1 MIGVDVRSNMREV
14 LAEFRARTA
23 AIKDKAIVRAL
34 NRALDQT
41 ATEASREIRKVYN
54 IKHAAVLKAM
64 KKTKATSASLT
75 STMTL
80 RGRRIGLIEFAARAV
95 NPWNVKG
102 RGHKPGG
109 GVSVQIKRAGGR
121 TLIKGAFI
129 AAGTANNYKGGG
141 SAGMLQVWRRI
152 GYEAAISRGVRWNS
166 LGGWREGG
174 ARGEE
179 PIISLRSISLP
190 KAFQDKAVLAAVKK
204 VSNASF
210 TKNYKQQIQYLNS
223 KVRG

>member
-1 MIGVDVRSNMREV
+1 MIGVDVRSNIREV
-14 LAEFRARTA
+14 TAEFRARSA
-23 AIKDKAIVRAL
+23 AIKDKATLRAL

-41 ATEASREIRKVYN
+41 ATEASREIRKVYKL
-54 IKHAAVLKAM
+54 KHAAVLKAM
-64 KKTKATSASLT
+64 TKKKATAASLT
-75 STMTL
+75 AVLAL

-102 RGHKPGG
+102 RRHKPGG
-109 GVSVQIKRAGGR
+109 GVSVQIKVAGGR

-129 AAGTANNYKGGG
+129 AAGTANNSRGGG

-152 GYEAAISRGVRWNS
+152 GYDAAAGRGIRWNA

-204 VSNASF
+204 VSTESF
-210 TKNYKQQIQYLNS
+210 TKNFAQQVKYLNS
-223 KVRG
+223 KAGG